1 MSCGSVAAMKIVVTT
16 ATGHVGSRVT
26 QLLVQSGVRP
36 TLLLRSASRL
46 DAELRDLVD
55 TVEGDQGDVDYVI
68 AATQGADALYWVSPP
83 PEEDDPLAA
92 YARFAAVVARAVT
105 ENRIPRTVVQSSIGA
120 EKRHGAGEIDGLA
133 AAEVALDRATAESG
147 GSVIHLRP
155 GYYFTNLLMDI
166 ETLRL
171 GAITTT
177 VLLDLPM
184 PWVDPR
190 DVGDIAAARLLS
202 TDWSGQIVQ
211 AVHGPEDLTYL
222 QLAERLSHALDRDIR
237 AQLISDDDVREALR
251 GAGMSDK
258 QVEAIVG
265 MSVGVRENFQPEDA
279 RTILTTTPTG
289 LTGWAREHLLPLL

>member
-1 MSCGSVAAMKIVVTT
+1 MKIVVTT
-16 ATGHVGSRVT
+16 PTGHVGSRVT
-26 QLLVQSGVRP
+26 QLLVQAGVRP

-46 DAELRDLVD
+46 DAELRNFVD
-55 TVEGDQGDVDYVI
+55 PVEGDQGDVDYVV
-68 AATQGADALYWVSPP
+68 AATRDADALYWVSPP

-92 YARFAAVVARAVT
+92 YARFAEIAARAVT
-105 ENRIPRTVVQSSIGA
+105 ANRIPRTVLQSSIGA

-133 AAEVALDRATAESG
+133 AAEVALDRATAEFG

-166 ETLRL
+166 DSLRS

-177 VLLDLPM
+177 VPLDVPM

-202 TDWSGQIVQ
+202 TDWSGQVVQ
-211 AVHGPEDLTYL
+211 AVHGPEDLTYP
-222 QLAERLSHALDRDIR
+222 QLAEKLSHALDRDIK

-251 GAGMSDK
+251 GGGMSDK
-258 QVEAIVG
+258 QVEAIVD
-265 MSVGVRENFQPEDA
+265 MSIGVRENFKPEDP
-279 RTILTTTPTG
+279 RTVLTTTPTG
-289 LTGWAREHLLPLL
+289 LAGWAREHLLPLL